1 MKKVISMLVVAAL
14 AAVGM
19 VEAKPEVRPM
29 ERPVMHPIAHPTN
42 PELEKPKFH
51 GKRHGHKHHVRPH
64 RYHKHGV
71 RPMPCKGLKR
81 PHRKPMM
88 NAPIVHPVRKIKK

>member
-1 MKKVISMLVVAAL
+1 MKHIISMIVVAAL
-14 AAVGM
+14 AAVGI
-19 VEAKPEVRPM
+19 VEAKPVMPVRPIVVKVDGKKPM
-29 ERPVMHPIAHPTN
+29 
-42 PELEKPKFH
+42 PKFD

-71 RPMPCKGLKR
+71 HPIHSKVMKR

-88 NAPIVHPVRKIKK
+88 PAPVRRIKK